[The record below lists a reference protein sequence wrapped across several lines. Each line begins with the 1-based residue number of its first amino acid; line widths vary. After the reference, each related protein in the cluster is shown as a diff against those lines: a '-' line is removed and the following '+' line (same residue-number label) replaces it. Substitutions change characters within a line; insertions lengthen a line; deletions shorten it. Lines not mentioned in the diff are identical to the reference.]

1 MHKID
6 ITTILGNHGRMISG
20 SKSSYYQRHPD
31 NLIVFNANVCT
42 DNGKVWYGDLDVTL
56 DSDKLQQAAEVLNC
70 RLYVLYEM
78 DARFDNED
86 RPRLEKAVVTFTP

>member
-20 SKSSYYQRHPD
+20 SKIGYMYRHPD
-31 NLIVFNANVCT
+31 NLVVFNANVCT
-42 DNGKVWYGDLDVTL
+42 ASGKIWFGDLDITK
-56 DSDKLQQAAEVLNC
+56 DFEKLKEAAEVLNC
-70 RLYVLYEM
+70 RLYVLHEM
-78 DARFDNED
+78 DARFDSED